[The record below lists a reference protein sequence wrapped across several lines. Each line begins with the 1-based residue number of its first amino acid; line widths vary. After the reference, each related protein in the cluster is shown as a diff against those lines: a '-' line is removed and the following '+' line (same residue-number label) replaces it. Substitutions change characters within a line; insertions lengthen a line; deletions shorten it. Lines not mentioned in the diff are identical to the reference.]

1 MAESSGFPE
10 SLTRRGM
17 VAAAGGAGLAA
28 VLTACGSGSSS
39 DDSAKDTTSS
49 SPSQPASTGA
59 GTPTTGAGTT
69 SAASGGG
76 SGLAKTSEIPVGGGK
91 IFADAGVV
99 VTQPTAGQF
108 KGFSSVC
115 THLGC
120 TVADVSG
127 GTINCHCHG
136 SQFKVA
142 DGSVAH
148 GPATAPLPAKQ
159 VSVSGGEITLG

>member
-10 SLTRRGM
+10 SLTRRGV

-39 DDSAKDTTSS
+39 DGAAKDTTSS
-49 SPSQPASTGA
+49 SPSQSASADA
-59 GTPTTGAGTT
+59 GTPTADAGTT

-76 SGLAKTSEIPVGGGK
+76 SGLAKTSDIPVGGGK

-115 THLGC
+115 THMGC

-136 SQFKVA
+136 SQFKVT

-148 GPATAPLPAKQ
+148 GPATAPLPPKK
-159 VSVSGGEITLG
+159 VSISGGEITMG